1 VRLLVIVGLIFSAAC
16 GPAPAPKQPATI
28 DPTEEAWYGETVQK
42 LAGMNRQ
49 AQSLWEHGKADEAA
63 TLITAAEP
71 WETRIVSVP
80 RPTLPALEAASDRD
94 DLYGRMLLANHNYGW
109 ARILFQTN
117 LARWRSWRPPTPE
130 TARRQKRTEAAIAE
144 CDRRLA
150 E

>member
-1 VRLLVIVGLIFSAAC
+1 MRLLFIVALITAGAC
-16 GPAPAPKQPATI
+16 GPEPAPKPTAEI
-28 DPTEEAWYGETVQK
+28 DPTQEAWYGETVQK
-42 LAGMNRQ
+42 LEEMNRQ
-49 AQSLWEHGKADEAA
+49 AQSLWEHGKANEAA
-63 TLITAAEP
+63 ALITAAEP
-71 WETRIVSVP
+71 SVKRVVSVP

-117 LARWRSWRPPTPE
+117 LARWRSWRPQTPE
-130 TARRQKRTEAAIAE
+130 TARRLKRTEAAIAE